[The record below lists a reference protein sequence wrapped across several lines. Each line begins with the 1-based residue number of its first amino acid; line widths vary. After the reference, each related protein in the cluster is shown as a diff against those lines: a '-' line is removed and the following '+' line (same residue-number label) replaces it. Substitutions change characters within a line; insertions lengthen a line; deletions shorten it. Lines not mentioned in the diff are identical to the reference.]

1 MCRHYNLPTS
11 YGDPAV
17 AIPFPCELVH
27 MGCGPSCEKHAL
39 WRWVRSFGF
48 AMGTYVPLTLALR
61 LRRLWQ
67 SRRGSNNTQRRQ
79 KQLLSQLGNVLF
91 QASLSSARSS
101 TFLASFISLFYY
113 GVCLCRTRL
122 GPSILALLPADSS
135 SPCFSKAANCTKID
149 GGLCVASGCSLCGW
163 SILAEKPGRQK
174 DVALF
179 VAPKALATFFPRR
192 YDKGKEWR
200 ETLCFALATSIVFP
214 AVMEGRQESVRGV
227 FGKVLGRVLEM
238 DSVA

>member
-1 MCRHYNLPTS
+1 MCRHYNLPAW

-39 WRWVRSFGF
+39 WRWATSFGF
-48 AMGTYVPLTLALR
+48 AMGTYLPLTLALR

-67 SRRGSNNTQRRQ
+67 STRRSNNTQRQ
-79 KQLLSQLGNVLF
+79 QLLGRLGNVLS

-122 GPSILALLPADSS
+122 GPSIVPLLLADPSS
-135 SPCFSKAANCTKID
+135 SHLGEVATRTKID

-163 SILAEKPGRQK
+163 SILAENPGRRK
-174 DVALF
+174 DIALF

-200 ETLCFALATSIVFP
+200 ETLCFALATSIVFT
-214 AVMEGRQESVRGV
+214 AVMEGRHESVRGV
-227 FGKVLGRVLEM
+227 LGKLLRSVLEM